1 MSILSFLSMI
11 LSKLKQLIAA
21 RWQQATTQLEHWQQH
36 PKRSLP
42 ALSAALV
49 ALLLIDTGFILIR
62 TSVPSASVVRAVAP
76 HARATVAVNASVANP
91 TAPIN
96 KATSTAVALNKVLP
110 TPFPTAAIQAPL
122 TKAQLAQANFEP
134 TPSACA
140 QPVGQLLTM
149 TVASK
154 IIATNLRVQVYL
166 PPCYRK
172 DRVYPTLYLIQGSNH
187 EFCGWTEF
195 GVPRVADMQMSLG
208 MLPPFIIVMP
218 ASGQNANDV
227 YARSLSGSGSWED
240 FFINE
245 LVPYIDKNFNTW
257 KSREGRAIGGISRG
271 GYWSIQIAFAHPNM
285 FSVLGGHSPSITD
298 KLVGVPANF
307 SMLSWAKSVDDLRSM
322 RIWLDAGKTD
332 WAQRDV
338 KKLSGD
344 LDNIKIAYQVS
355 SGDGSHEDSYWTGRI
370 AEYLAFYAA
379 TWPRIAKNNAHVE
392 AVSVIDASAVTAPS
406 GKTSGTP

>member
-1 MSILSFLSMI
+1 MI
-11 LSKLKQLIAA
+11 FAKLNAYLLTLWRHAV
-21 RWQQATTQLEHWQQH
+21 TQTEHWQQH

-49 ALLLIDTGFILIR
+49 ALLLIDTGFVLFR
-62 TSVPSASVVRAVAP
+62 TSVPSASVVQAVAP
-76 HARATVAVNASVANP
+76 RAAAASLLRP
-91 TAPIN
+91 TAPPASVSVS
-96 KATSTAVALNKVLP
+96 KATSTVVALRKSALP
-110 TPFPTAAIQAPL
+110 TTVPTAFPTAAIQAPL

-134 TPSACA
+134 TPSSCE
-140 QPVGQLLTM
+140 QPAGQLLTI
-149 TVASK
+149 TLASK
-154 IIATNLRVQVYL
+154 VVQANLPVHIYL

-187 EFCGWTEF
+187 EFGGWVNF
-195 GVPRVADMQMSLG
+195 GVPRVADMQISLG
-208 MLPPFIIVMP
+208 MLPPFIIIMP

-245 LVPYIDKNFNTW
+245 LVPYVDKTFNTW

-271 GYWSIQIAFAHPNM
+271 GYWSIEIAFTHPDM

-307 SMLSWAKSVDDLRSM
+307 SMLNWSKSVDELRAM

-338 KKLSGD
+338 RKLAGD
-344 LDNIKIAYQVS
+344 LDGVKISYQIS
-355 SGDGSHEDSYWTGRI
+355 TGDGAHEDQYWTGRI
-370 AEYLAFYAA
+370 ADYLAFYAA
-379 TWPRIAKNNAHVE
+379 TWPRIAKN
-392 AVSVIDASAVTAPS
+392 
-406 GKTSGTP
+406 K